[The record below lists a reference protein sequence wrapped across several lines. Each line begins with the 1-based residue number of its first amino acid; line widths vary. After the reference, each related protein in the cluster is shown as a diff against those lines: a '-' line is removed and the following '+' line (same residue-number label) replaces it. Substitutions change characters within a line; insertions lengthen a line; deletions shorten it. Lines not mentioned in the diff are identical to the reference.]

1 MPDRFAGRRLEM
13 KASCKLPNN
22 NNTAFKPGFLTGSRG
37 SIHTKRVLQLNVNK
51 RGRNGNQRARRGRS
65 LVELREGQE
74 GTLERLDVPDDVAR
88 RLMELGFLP
97 GSTVT
102 AARSAP
108 GGDPRVFRVDG
119 SEVALRNETAAHIR
133 LRRRRRLGQSHS

>member
-1 MPDRFAGRRLEM
+1 M
-13 KASCKLPNN
+13 K
-22 NNTAFKPGFLTGSRG
+22 
-37 SIHTKRVLQLNVNK
+37 
-51 RGRNGNQRARRGRS
+51 S

-74 GTLERLDVPDDVAR
+74 GTLDRLDVPEDVAR

-97 GSTVT
+97 GSRVV

-119 SEVALRNETAAHIR
+119 SEVALRNETAAQIR
-133 LRRRRRLGQSHS
+133 LRRRRRGRSQPR